1 MATKDNEKEEY
12 VFSSP
17 WNDNDIVLVVEDQE
31 LHVHK
36 WILKSHSPVFKA
48 MFEGHFQE
56 ACQDKVTLK
65 EKEYKSMVQFLKILY
80 PSTLFAEAR
89 KPLDDEC
96 RLSIMELADEYQCDN
111 LIKQYINK
119 AKITPGIALQ
129 MLPYVVKYHQTAL
142 PKMYDVIKW
151 GASTAKLEELVGN
164 MVSKETSNMMLL
176 NKCHFLE
183 SNVVSMQNTIVSL
196 INDFL
201 RQKKLTSEAK
211 ENSSS
216 GSTGGYFGRQFGKH
230 RDTWAQTLADSRC
243 PQSVNVGEINNAKTC
258 VHCREKYK
266 GKFLDP
272 IPSCENTHVFF
283 DMLRSRDN
291 VATAVREQK

>member
-1 MATKDNEKEEY
+1 M
-12 VFSSP
+12 FSSP
-17 WNDNDIVLVVEDQE
+17 WNDSDILLVVEDQE

-65 EKEYKSMVQFLKILY
+65 EKEYKSMVQFLK
-80 PSTLFAEAR
+80 

-151 GASTAKLEELVGN
+151 GASAAKLEELVGK
-164 MVSKETSNMMLL
+164 MVSKETYNTMLL

-183 SNVVSMQNTIVSL
+183 SKVVSMQNTIVAL

-201 RQKKLTSEAK
+201 RQKKAYYSEGD
-211 ENSSS
+211 EISSS
-216 GSTGGYFGRQFGKH
+216 GSTGFLRRQFGKH
-230 RDTWAQTLADSRC
+230 RDTWSRTLADSRC
-243 PQSVNVGEINNAKTC
+243 PHSVNVYEINKAKTC

-266 GKFLDP
+266 EKFLDP

-283 DMLRSRDN
+283 DMLRSGDN